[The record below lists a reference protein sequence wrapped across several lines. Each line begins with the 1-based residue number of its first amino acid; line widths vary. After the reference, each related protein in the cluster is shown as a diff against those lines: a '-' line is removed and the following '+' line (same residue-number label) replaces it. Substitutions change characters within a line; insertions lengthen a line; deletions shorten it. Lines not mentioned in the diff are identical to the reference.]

1 MGALKTTTARARL
14 RPEIKAGAEGILHRL
29 GLSVSEAFNLY
40 YRQIIFN
47 NGLPFDV
54 RIPNKTTLKA
64 IQDSH
69 EHRGKKFKNINE
81 LFKDLGV

>member
-14 RPEIKAGAEGILHRL
+14 RPEIKAGAEEILHGL
-29 GLSVSEAFNLY
+29 GLSVSEAFDLY
-40 YRQIIFN
+40 YRQIIFY
-47 NGLPFDV
+47 NGLPFNV

-64 IQDSH
+64 IRDSYKH
-69 EHRGKKFKNINE
+69 QGRKFKNIDE

>member
-1 MGALKTTTARARL
+1 MSALKTTTARARL
-14 RPEIKAGAEGILHRL
+14 RPDIKSEAEKILHSL
-29 GLSVSEAFNLY
+29 GLSVSEAFDLY

-47 NGLPFDV
+47 SGLPFDV

-64 IQDSH
+64 ILDSH
-69 EHRGKKFKNINE
+69 KGRDKKFKNIDE